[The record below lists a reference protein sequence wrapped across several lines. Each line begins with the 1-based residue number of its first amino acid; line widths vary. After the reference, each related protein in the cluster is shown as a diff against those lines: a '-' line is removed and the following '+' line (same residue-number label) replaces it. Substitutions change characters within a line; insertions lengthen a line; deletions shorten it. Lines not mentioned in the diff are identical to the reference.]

1 MNRHLTHALRV
12 LPATVALAAGAA
24 LAPAAQ
30 AAAPAGPAA
39 LPARPLAA
47 APADSP
53 YERGPA
59 PTEASI
65 TAERG
70 PFAIE
75 KIDVPAGSGT
85 GFNRGTIYAPTDTSQ
100 GTFGAIAV
108 SPGFMSPQSVI
119 DWYGP
124 RLASQGFVVM
134 TLETKS
140 LLDAPAARG
149 DQLLAALDYMT
160 GKSKAKDRIDAS
172 RLAVMGHSMGG
183 GGTLEAANKRASLQ
197 AAVPLAPW
205 DTNYDWK
212 NVQAPTMIMGAD
224 NDTIAPADSMAERY
238 YGTLT
243 AVPEKAYLEL
253 RNAGHTTFN
262 APNTTIAKY
271 AIAWMKRF
279 VDDDARYE
287 QFLCP
292 EPSPSTTIA
301 QYEGTCPTG

>member
-1 MNRHLTHALRV
+1 MHRHLTRAFRV
-12 LPATVALAAGAA
+12 LPAAAVLAASAA
-24 LAPAAQ
+24 LAPAAN
-30 AAAPAGPAA
+30 AAAPAAPSGPVRFAA
-39 LPARPLAA
+39 N
-47 APADSP
+47 P

-65 TAERG
+65 TAEKG

-85 GFNRGTIYAPTDTSQ
+85 GFNKGTIYAPTDRSQ

-108 SPGFMSPQSVI
+108 SPGFVSPQALI

-134 TLETKS
+134 TLETNS
-140 LLDAPAARG
+140 LFDLPAARG
-149 DQLLAALDYMT
+149 EQLLAALDYLT
-160 GKSKAKDRIDAS
+160 AKSPAKDRIDAS

-205 DTNYDWK
+205 DTNYAWQ
-212 NVQAPTMIMGAD
+212 NVKVPTMIMGAD
-224 NDTIAPADSMAERY
+224 NDTIAPPDSMAESY
-238 YGTLT
+238 YDNLT
-243 AVPEKAYLEL
+243 TVPEKAYLEL
-253 RNAGHTTFN
+253 KNAGHMTFN
-262 APNTTIAKY
+262 SPNTTIAKY

-279 VDDDARYE
+279 VDNDARYE

-292 EPSPSTTIA
+292 EPAPGAAIA